1 MIPEDFIHAE
11 FNVGKLELL
20 DLDADPF
27 EQFARWYGHAQAAG
41 IVDHAAMS
49 LATCS
54 PDGRPSARIVYLR
67 GFDRRGFT
75 FYTNYSSRKGCD
87 LAHNPFAA
95 ICFYWKELERQI
107 RMEGRV
113 EKVSSEESDR
123 YFAGRPPNTQLGA
136 WASQQ
141 SEPLES
147 GPLLQ
152 SRVEEFRRRFADQEI
167 PRPPYWGGYRLSPD
181 RFEFWQGRP
190 SRLHDRFAY
199 LLQSDGA
206 WSITRLNP

>member
-1 MIPEDFIHAE
+1 MSEDFIHAE
-11 FNVGKLELL
+11 FNIGKLDVP
-20 DLDADPF
+20 DLAPDPV
-27 EQFARWYGHAQAAG
+27 EQFAKWYREVQAAG
-41 IVDHAAMS
+41 ITEYPAMT

-54 PDGRPSARIVYLR
+54 NEGRPSARIVYLR
-67 GFDRRGFT
+67 GFDHRGFT
-75 FYTNYSSRKGCD
+75 FYTNYFSRKGRE
-87 LAHNPFAA
+87 LAGNPLASV
-95 ICFYWKELERQI
+95 CFYWKELERQI
-107 RMEGRV
+107 RIEGQV
-113 EKVSSEESDR
+113 EMVSNAESDR

-152 SRVEEFRRRFADQEI
+152 SRVEEFRQRFVDQEI
-167 PRPPYWGGYRLSPD
+167 PRPPNWGGYRLMPD

-199 LLQSDGA
+199 QLEGDRS
-206 WSITRLNP
+206 WSITRLFP